1 MPFEKISMLAHFETK
16 ILTPVLMQIQLANL
30 DFTLMNQNKF
40 FQFIEKKCEVTV
52 KTIFFKQK
60 EQKKTRIQKQVGP

>member
-1 MPFEKISMLAHFETK
+1 MLAHFETK

-40 FQFIEKKCEVTV
+40 FQFIDKKCEVTV
-52 KTIFFKQK
+52 KTIFANKRNEK
-60 EQKKTRIQKQVGP
+60 TTRIQKQAGSLDQI